1 MLDDW
6 KINWEWRDLPPEV
19 WDFIKA
25 HKFFGMIIPK
35 EYGGLGFSPYAH
47 SEVVRKISSRSLAAA
62 VTVMVPNSLGPG
74 ELLMRFGTK
83 EQQQRWLPRLADG
96 RDIPCFGL
104 TSPEAGSDAAS
115 MIDSGIICKGNF
127 EGREVLGLRLNWH
140 KRYITLGPVATLL
153 GLAFKAYDPDHLVGQ
168 QEELGIT
175 VALIPTHLPGVEIGH
190 RHLPA
195 MQVFQN
201 GPNWGRDVF
210 IPMDYIIGGQERL
223 GQGWKMLMTA
233 LAAGR
238 GISLPSL
245 SAAGAAYA
253 ARTTGA
259 YARIREQFNIPIGKF
274 EGIEEPLARIAGTAY
289 LLDAAR
295 RLTCAALNQG
305 HHPAVISGIMKLQAT
320 ERMRIAIDDAM
331 DIHGGKAVID
341 GPQNYMGNLY
351 RSVPVGITVEGANIL
366 TRNLIVFGQGAI
378 RAHPYLLRGDE
389 RARRRRTAPRG
400 STPSTRR
407 SGNMSATASPRCS
420 GPGAAAGAAACSS
433 PAPDAGEATG
443 FYRQLSRYSSAFALC
458 ADMALLTLGGA
469 LKRKEMLS
477 ARFGDILSELYLLS
491 AALKRWQDEG
501 RQAADFAA
509 LEWCM
514 ASGFRTIENRF
525 AEILANLPNR
535 FVAVILKFLI
545 QPFGARVLGPSDRV
559 VHQCAQLVLEPSA
572 ARDRLTPDL
581 SHVDDDRGVARLEKA
596 FLLVTGAEDI
606 ARKMRAAH
614 IHDWQGG
621 ASRRA
626 SSRKAEG
633 EQIAAAHEAV
643 AKVIE
648 VDDFAPEALSPI
660 YKKPADVHQFF
671 QELGETEGGKL
682 MARPVYI
689 IDGSRTPFLK
699 ARSGPGPFTPVDL
712 AVQCG
717 RPLLARQ
724 PFAPDA
730 FDQVILGCVNVI
742 ADEMNPARV
751 AALRLGMGE
760 AMVAFTVQINCG
772 SGMQSI
778 DTGLSLHPR
787 RRLGSDPGRRRGS
800 AELRAAGL
808 AAAGR
813 ALVRGPGRR
822 QGHSAARSGGDRESA
837 PGLFQADHR
846 PRARADRSDHRTQ
859 HGADRRSGRPSLRHH
874 PRAIGCL
881 CGRKPQAAG
890 QRAGARFSQ
899 GRGRDRVRARRQILR
914 S

>member
-1 MLDDW
+1 MSFRRDYLSKPIFSWARGVLPTMSDTEREALEAGDVWWDADLFTGNPDWSKLLAFAPAKLTDEENAFLHGPVDELCAMLDEW

-19 WDFIKA
+19 WAFIKA
-25 HKFFGMIIPK
+25 KKFFGMIIPK
-35 EYGGLGFSPYAH
+35 EFGGLGFSPYAH
-47 SEVVRKISSRSLAAA
+47 SEVVRKISSRSLTAA

-83 EQQQRWLPRLADG
+83 EQQDKWLPRLAAG
-96 RDIPCFGL
+96 QDIPCFGL

-115 MIDSGIICKGNF
+115 MIDTGIICKGNF
-127 EGREVLGLRLNWH
+127 EGREVLGLKLNWH

-153 GLAFKAYDPDHLVGQ
+153 GLAFKAYDPDHLVGS
-168 QEELGIT
+168 EDELGIT
-175 VALIPTHLPGVEIGH
+175 VALIPTHLPGVSIGQ

-210 IPMDYIIGGQERL
+210 IPLDYIVGGQERL

-259 YARIREQFNIPIGKF
+259 YARIREQFGISISKF

-295 RLTCAALNQG
+295 RLTCAALNEG
-305 HHPAVISGIMKLQAT
+305 HHPAVISGIMKLHAT

-341 GPQNYMGNLY
+341 GPQNYLGGLY

-378 RAHPYLLRGDE
+378 RAHPYLLQEMNALSESDRDKGLTAFDTAFWKHVGHSFATMF
-389 RARRRRTAPRG
+389 RAWG
-400 STPSTRR
+400 R
-407 SGNMSATASPRCS
+407 SWTFGLFA
-420 GPGAAAGAAACSS
+420 
-433 PAPDAGEATG
+433 PAPDAGDATE

-501 RQAADFAA
+501 RQKEDLPA
-509 LEWCM
+509 LQWCM
-514 ASGFRTIENRF
+514 ASGFKTIENRF

-535 FVAVILKFLI
+535 PVAWMLKFLI
-545 QPFGARVLGPSDRV
+545 QPFGARVTGPSDSV
-559 VHQCAQLVLEPSA
+559 VHLCAQLVLSPSA

-581 SHVDDDRGVARLEKA
+581 AFVEDDGGIARLEKA
-596 FLLVTGAEDI
+596 FRLVTESED
-606 ARKMRAAH
+606 AAKQLRAARL
-614 IHDWQGG
+614 HDWKEAVKKGVITE
-621 ASRRA
+621 AD
-626 SSRKAEG
+626 G
-633 EQIAAAHEAV
+633 EKLAAAHEAV

-660 YKKPADVHQFF
+660 YKKTADVHQFF
-671 QELGETEGGKL
+671 QELGE
-682 MARPVYI
+682 
-689 IDGSRTPFLK
+689 
-699 ARSGPGPFTPVDL
+699 
-712 AVQCG
+712 Q
-717 RPLLARQ
+717 
-724 PFAPDA
+724 
-730 FDQVILGCVNVI
+730 
-742 ADEMNPARV
+742 
-751 AALRLGMGE
+751 
-760 AMVAFTVQINCG
+760 
-772 SGMQSI
+772 
-778 DTGLSLHPR
+778 
-787 RRLGSDPGRRRGS
+787 
-800 AELRAAGL
+800 RAA
-808 AAAGR
+808 
-813 ALVRGPGRR
+813 
-822 QGHSAARSGGDRESA
+822 S
-837 PGLFQADHR
+837 
-846 PRARADRSDHRTQ
+846 
-859 HGADRRSGRPSLRHH
+859 
-874 PRAIGCL
+874 
-881 CGRKPQAAG
+881 
-890 QRAGARFSQ
+890 
-899 GRGRDRVRARRQILR
+899 
-914 S
+914 